1 MQYTIRMDLQTI
13 FYIIGIISMFLWIA
27 LFIVVI
33 VMLYRIKQ
41 SVESFKSGFTGKVV
55 SLFKE
60 KNVELASA
68 LGLTVAHFVI
78 DKLKKSKKSN

>member
-1 MQYTIRMDLQTI
+1 VQYTIRMDLQTI

>member
-1 MQYTIRMDLQTI
+1 MDLQTI